1 MRLKQIFIELV
12 IREAYRRTPA
22 ENAAFELYSKGIS
35 EEDIAKCNSPKPQ
48 IVEVCN
54 IIRSIKT
61 FNREVSD
68 GIFR

>member
-12 IREAYRRTPA
+12 IREAYRVTPA
-22 ENAAFELYSKGIS
+22 ESAAFELYSKGVS

-54 IIRSIKT
+54 IIRSIKYI
-61 FNREVSD
+61 NREVQHE
-68 GIFR
+68 